1 MMDIQYSKPSYCL
14 HSPGDSVSKV
24 SVPLR
29 QTLMNQKVIVAKC
42 DDFETAREK
51 TNSGANQY
59 MEKKKASLVSLSVL
73 NDVDL
78 DLLIVTKHLS

>member
-1 MMDIQYSKPSYCL
+1 MHTRWIYSIQNL
-14 HSPGDSVSKV
+14 ATHSPGDSVSKM

-29 QTLMNQKVIVAKC
+29 QTLMNQKVIVANC
-42 DDFETAREK
+42 DDFETAGEDEQRSKPINE
-51 TNSGANQY
+51 
-59 MEKKKASLVSLSVL
+59 MASLISLSML

>member
-1 MMDIQYSKPSYCL
+1 
-14 HSPGDSVSKV
+14 
-24 SVPLR
+24 
-29 QTLMNQKVIVAKC
+29 MNQKVIVANG

-59 MEKKKASLVSLSVL
+59 MEERKKASLVSLSVL

-78 DLLIVTKHLS
+78 DLLIVTQHLS